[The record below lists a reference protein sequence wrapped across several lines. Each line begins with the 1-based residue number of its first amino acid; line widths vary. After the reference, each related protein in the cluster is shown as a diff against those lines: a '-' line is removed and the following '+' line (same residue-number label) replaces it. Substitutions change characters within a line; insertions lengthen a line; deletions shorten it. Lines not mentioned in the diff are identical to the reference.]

1 MQENFGKNKSDLE
14 GERMKKLYKAT
25 ELAKIMQVNPRT
37 IYRLA
42 EQGQIESYR
51 IGKSIRFTMPN
62 KESEG
67 KTK

>member
-1 MQENFGKNKSDLE
+1 
-14 GERMKKLYKAT
+14 MKKLYKAT

-62 KESEG
+62 KESED